1 MKKRERRTYTP
12 EFKEQ
17 MVKLYESGKSKN
29 DIIAE
34 YDLTPTA
41 FNTWIK
47 RSQTTESFQEKDNRS
62 PEENELIRLRKE
74 NQQLKMDND
83 ILKQAAL
90 ILGQK

>member
-1 MKKRERRTYTP
+1 MTKRERRTYTP

-47 RSQTTESFQEKDNRS
+47 RSQTTGSFQEKDNRS

-83 ILKQAAL
+83 ILKQATL